1 MVLETLSFIKCIL
14 VLLVMLCDVMWYFDH
29 MWCRDALEI
38 FLAIC
43 MCHDTMWWE
52 LRESVFLFSSNNI
65 NGTAYC
71 NEFVKLDSI
80 TLLKRNFQHFQWIL
94 MMTENKYFSLTLTER
109 NLHECFRWILLVRE
123 CHFTV
128 WYMKQGVAQNSQVLC
143 KISNFAYHA
152 YTIYNTQY
160 THTL

>member
-1 MVLETLSFIKCIL
+1 
-14 VLLVMLCDVMWYFDH
+14 MLCDVMWYFDH

-52 LRESVFLFSSNNI
+52 LRESMFLFSSNNI

-128 WYMKQGVAQNSQVLC
+128 WYMKQGRNTVSLKTVKCCVKFRILH
-143 KISNFAYHA
+143 IMH
-152 YTIYNTQY
+152 TQY
-160 THTL
+160 IIHNTLIPCR